1 MPQTRRPA
9 PHRKFIAFILCLSL
23 AITGFSAA
31 PARADE
37 DVAKVLAGI
46 AALAIIGK
54 VIHDRR
60 DDRRAAPVTRQHV
73 TRQPVYTP
81 PPAIQPRPLPPRV
94 ARYDLPGQCLRE
106 FRGYSGRKLLG
117 ERCLQNSYRHT
128 ASLPRDCRVT
138 FWNGRK
144 NKTAYKSRCL
154 MRQGY
159 RIVQ

>member
-1 MPQTRRPA
+1 MTRSNRPA
-9 PHRKFIAFILCLSL
+9 PHRKFIAFVVCLSL
-23 AITGFSAA
+23 AITGFSAV

-37 DVAKVLAGI
+37 DVAKVLAGL

-54 VIHDRR
+54 AIHDRR
-60 DDRRAAPVTRQHV
+60 DDRREAHV
-73 TRQPVYTP
+73 TRRPAYTP
-81 PPAIQPRPLPPRV
+81 PPAVQPRPLPPRV
-94 ARYDLPGQCLRE
+94 ARFDLPGQCLRE

-117 ERCLQNSYRHT
+117 EKCLQKNYRHT
-128 ASLPRDCRVT
+128 ARLPQNCKVT